1 MRPDLSLDPVQFKA
15 YLSDRLVNGGSDD
28 EFDDID
34 SWLLGQ
40 LDRDNAQ
47 LVANCAAICVEL
59 FSASAR
65 VWPKAYALNT
75 LILAY
80 FECGEHALSR
90 KALSELV
97 THSIDH
103 DTPQAGLSGIDNV
116 RERLH
121 RFGSPDYLMHLLAE
135 MRRFYVHFGATD
147 LAISSTLTVAK
158 LLADYGAFQSAYRAL
173 ADAEGLAR
181 QHSRAKLLAQVLTVE
196 ASTALLDKDSA
207 FCVKVGSMAK
217 ELYRALGEDIP
228 FSLIS
233 NLATASMREGDHA
246 SALAGYQECLRA
258 GGPEVPLLTNI
269 SACLRQMGDLDGADE
284 HMRAARGYALR
295 EETDEPERY
304 VELELVAAANAI
316 AAVRLSEA
324 AECLNDAVAFLD
336 LVLSTV
342 DKLHYR
348 RAVRERYIRRIETMM
363 GQLPTQGAAAD
374 VIEIVASTRCNQLT
388 DWLHILDWAD
398 ELSVQLTDDERAA
411 LANSISRL
419 ANFGA
424 PYLQGY
430 LEKYNDPLAQDI
442 MPDPWREFSELA
454 KQFADRHNF
463 RHALVTSCIANAA
476 DLIHRR
482 LAEGYALLFVLTT
495 GGGKALL
502 LVGDQYHFCD
512 LPIDQTAAFGQSL
525 HAHRENTARPQEFN
539 KVLNQYQSALLSS
552 FDSVLPL
559 LVADEC
565 RGLILFPDRFDLLTA
580 NLLACGH
587 PPLQQRMAS
596 GEFSVRTCVAI
607 YPCKASVT
615 LPTKP
620 LALLEEPTN
629 LQLPRAQF
637 DSFCTVLGLPGK
649 ALVNATS
656 AQLTAAMEDTDT
668 LILAQHGMPIG
679 MFADPAFANT
689 QGAMD
694 TGIYFDTIQRSAYR
708 WPHRLVMLSACHS
721 GGLISR
727 NAQRDFDSHELAGY
741 TSIFLTNRQSV
752 ATGAAWATL
761 DRFDYLLSTRFAIEL
776 GHGTEPSR
784 AFSIA
789 LGDLITMPAT
799 DAMRLFEHI
808 ADPLLKDKMN
818 PTNSDKALAHL
829 ELMKQQPFCYGA
841 YQLVTLL

>member
-1 MRPDLSLDPVQFKA
+1 MRLDLSLDPAQFRS
-15 YLSDRLVNGGSDD
+15 YLNDRLANGVSDD
-28 EFDDID
+28 ELDEID
-34 SWLLGQ
+34 SWLLSQ
-40 LDRDNAQ
+40 LDQGDAQ
-47 LVANCAAICVEL
+47 PIADCAAICVEL
-59 FSASAR
+59 LSASAH

-75 LILAY
+75 LILAH

-90 KALSELV
+90 MALSKLV

-116 RERLH
+116 RERLY
-121 RFGSPDYLMHLLAE
+121 RFGSPDYLMHLLAD

-181 QHSRAKLLAQVLTVE
+181 KHHRAKLLAEVLTVT

-207 FCVKVGSMAK
+207 FCVKVGSIAK
-217 ELYRALGEDIP
+217 ELYSELGEGIP
-228 FSLIS
+228 FSLIA

-246 SALAGYQECLRA
+246 TALVGYQECLRA

-284 HMRAARGYALR
+284 QMRAARAYAMR

-316 AAVRLSEA
+316 AAGRLSKVT
-324 AECLNDAVAFLD
+324 ECLSDAVAFLD

-348 RAVRERYIRRIETMM
+348 RAVRERYIGRIETMM
-363 GQLPTQGAAAD
+363 GKLPVQGAADD
-374 VIEIVASTRCNQLT
+374 VIDIVASTRSNQLT

-398 ELSVQLTDDERAA
+398 ELSIQLTHEERAA
-411 LANSISRL
+411 LTESLSRL

-430 LEKYNDPLAQDI
+430 LEKYNDPLAQEI

-454 KQFADRHNF
+454 KQLAERHSF
-463 RHALVTSCIANAA
+463 RHALATSCIANAA
-476 DLIHRR
+476 NLIHRR
-482 LAEGYALLFVLTT
+482 LADGYALLFVLTA
-495 GGGKALL
+495 GGDKALL
-502 LVGDQYHFCD
+502 LVGDQYHFCN
-512 LPIDQTAAFGQSL
+512 LPTDQTAAFGQSL
-525 HAHRENTARPQEFN
+525 HAHRDNTTTPQKFN
-539 KVLNQYQSALLSS
+539 EVLSQYQSALLSS

-565 RGLILFPDRFDLLTA
+565 RGLILFPDRLDLLPA
-580 NLLACGH
+580 NLLAYGH
-587 PPLQQRMAS
+587 PPLRKRMAS
-596 GEFSVRTCVAI
+596 GEFEIRTCVAI
-607 YPCKASVT
+607 YPCKSGAT
-615 LPTKP
+615 LATKP

-629 LQLPRAQF
+629 LQLPKAQF
-637 DSFCTVLGLPGK
+637 DSFCTVLGLPGQV
-649 ALVNATS
+649 LVNATS
-656 AQLTAAMEDTDT
+656 AQLAAAMEDTDT

-679 MFADPAFANT
+679 MFSDPAFANT
-689 QGAMD
+689 QGAMH

-727 NAQRDFDSHELAGY
+727 NAQRDFESHELAGY

-776 GHGTEPSR
+776 AHGTEPSR

-789 LGDLITMPAT
+789 LGDLVTMPAT

-808 ADPLLKDKMN
+808 ADPALKDKMSVA
-818 PTNSDKALAHL
+818 NSEKAVAQLD
-829 ELMKQQPFCYGA
+829 LMKQQPFCYGA